1 MGTLAVSVGHGAV
14 CRKTELEDLQS
25 ICGREAERAY
35 VETEASVFILVTC
48 VSNDGELPVCRPR
61 LPLGWGHWRTS
72 ASALQLSPS
81 SLLELFPPALPESC
95 SLPWPLLKKNLGP
108 LRITVSGAG
117 KWASMLTTVLKRNGA
132 KTWAWRRRG
141 LSPSIFWKSV
151 CMVIVNDL

>member
-25 ICGREAERAY
+25 ICGQEAERAY

-95 SLPWPLLKKNLGP
+95 SLPWPLLKKKPWAPQDHGVWGREVGEHAHHCLEKEWSKDLG
-108 LRITVSGAG
+108 LAGAG
-117 KWASMLTTVLKRNGA
+117 DFSKHFLEISMHGN
-132 KTWAWRRRG
+132 
-141 LSPSIFWKSV
+141 
-151 CMVIVNDL
+151 C